1 MPAVP
6 NHLYMGISN
15 KSRILHFMAWINKPS
30 SKEIPPEIR
39 GDSKMAFKPT
49 NVSNTVNNN
58 KKGNI
63 TPINKVKGMH
73 PTEEYYYQVHSHH
86 CNL

>member
-30 SKEIPPEIR
+30 SEEIPPEIR
-39 GDSKMAFKPT
+39 GDSKGTFKPT
-49 NVSNTVNNN
+49 NARNTDDKKENNGYLN
-58 KKGNI
+58 W
-63 TPINKVKGMH
+63 
-73 PTEEYYYQVHSHH
+73 
-86 CNL
+86 